1 VADQL
6 IKGTGGLYAMQ
17 AAIWKLNAFPKASC
31 HFSGQNLATLHAGII
46 DAEDGGLFDND
57 FTHL

>member
-6 IKGTGGLYAMQ
+6 IKGTDGLYAMQ
-17 AAIWKLNAFPKASC
+17 APIWKHNAFPKASC
-31 HFSGQNLATLHAGII
+31 HFSDQYLATSHAGII
-46 DAEDGGLFDND
+46 DAEDGGLFDDD